1 MKKYCVYGQYNKLL
15 LLCVVMTWQSH
26 GKIPNPN
33 CNCNFI
39 LYLLHNISVLR
50 QLRFDCNVSPESDFL
65 LNIFSSA
72 DTCCFPESYT
82 ACLVCDNA
90 NKIHLIFAT
99 VRFDDA
105 WSIIYLDE
113 LNSVEN
119 HL

>member
-1 MKKYCVYGQYNKLL
+1 M
-15 LLCVVMTWQSH
+15 W
-26 GKIPNPN
+26 
-33 CNCNFI
+33 
-39 LYLLHNISVLR
+39 LH
-50 QLRFDCNVSPESDFL
+50 SPESDFI
-65 LNIFSSA
+65 LNFFFSA